1 MCPEAGSVARD
12 EEIPPVPT
20 TDHKP
25 DADKYAKIDADSA
38 RHVEPN
44 HPAGDSNTQA
54 NSNPYAPR
62 YSDFLSNVQN
72 FKIIESTLRGEPSN
86 FDFRLMSHVLTYL
99 LQRANNSQMPSC
111 AYFNPYARR
120 CKLTEWCTATR
131 KLRSK
136 SLLPFPTLV

>member
-72 FKIIESTLRGEPSN
+72 FKIIESTLRGEPLN
-86 FDFRLMSHVLTYL
+86 FDFRLMSHVLNVFAAEGEQFANAFLYIFQL
-99 LQRANNSQMPSC
+99 LCEA
-111 AYFNPYARR
+111 
-120 CKLTEWCTATR
+120 L
-131 KLRSK
+131 
-136 SLLPFPTLV
+136 